1 MLADNALFSG
11 SIPLLFA
18 RHSSESW
25 NPAFSLGEQ
34 SRAKAGF
41 QLSLE

>member
-1 MLADNALFSG
+1 MESK
-11 SIPLLFA
+11 SVRCRIA

-25 NPAFSLGEQ
+25 NPAFADIKA
-34 SRAKAGF
+34 SRPFTYDRKAGF